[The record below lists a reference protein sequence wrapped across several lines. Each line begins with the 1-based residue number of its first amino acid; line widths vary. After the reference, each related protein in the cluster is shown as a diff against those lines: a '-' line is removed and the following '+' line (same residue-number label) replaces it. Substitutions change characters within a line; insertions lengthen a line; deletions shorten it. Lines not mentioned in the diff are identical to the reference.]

1 MESPPGSSLYSRQ
14 SETQLPPKLRNPL
27 LSVSGSACPACTAV
41 TTVHPS
47 GQRQR
52 ASTGPRGAIRRT
64 GEKMRSDQVFPKAI
78 NGTFSSTRGGSSAA
92 RAHDWPDYRDSRC
105 VRPAAHRCQCLH
117 TAGGAAAQGSDLAR
131 FFTAQHIQS
140 RQARLRGK
148 RDLLIGLLR
157 SCCDRTPCL
166 PASSCCREIVLQ
178 IVLHLLHV
186 SQSTTPALRV
196 PGAEVCPDVRR
207 LACRLSRRV

>member
-105 VRPAAHRCQCLH
+105 VRPAAHCHRCQCLH
-117 TAGGAAAQGSDLAR
+117 TAGGAGAEGSDLAR

-140 RQARLRGK
+140 RQARIISRVAACDAAPANCT
-148 RDLLIGLLR
+148 RR
-157 SCCDRTPCL
+157 SEPM
-166 PASSCCREIVLQ
+166 
-178 IVLHLLHV
+178 
-186 SQSTTPALRV
+186 
-196 PGAEVCPDVRR
+196 
-207 LACRLSRRV
+207 SRRRPRRR